1 MVPDWICTPI
11 PESGIP
17 TPNAPKPKLFAS
29 IQQPPQQLYRY
40 TRLIVNCIAS
50 WTFRPIPLPEKPTY
64 KPEDATLVIPTID
77 GEGQD
82 FVDTLA
88 RCLET
93 GLKEIIIVTIKRHQ
107 QRLEDVASK
116 LDPNRI
122 RVFAIRKANKRKQMV
137 KAIPEVKTKILIFAD
152 DDIMWPKTFL
162 PWILAPFE
170 NPKIGGAGTSQRLKR
185 TENRTFWTILGAF
198 YLERRNFEFSATT
211 HMDGGVSCLSGR
223 TVAYRT
229 KILQDK
235 AFMDGFTNELWRGQF
250 ALNTDDDNFLTRW
263 IVSHG
268 WDSYEQCHDECELR
282 TTLSDD
288 SKFLKQCLRWA
299 RSNWRSNYTSMF
311 KEQHIWTRQPWC
323 SYALHM
329 ATFNP
334 PALISDF
341 GLLYLLYKATAY
353 DTVLQQQC
361 MVAQFI
367 WLLFTKVVKLLPH
380 FWRYPSDIRYLP
392 ISILFGYFHGFIKYY
407 ALFTLN
413 ETAWGSREGVDDS
426 EDKEEEPFS
435 YNRID
440 GFDVENGSL
449 LDEKLIT
456 IALAT

>member
-1 MVPDWICTPI
+1 MQLD
-11 PESGIP
+11 
-17 TPNAPKPKLFAS
+17 AK
-29 IQQPPQQLYRY
+29 LYRY
-40 TRLIVNCIAS
+40 VRLIVNCIAS
-50 WTFRPIPLPEKPTY
+50 WTFRPIPIPEKPTY
-64 KPEDATLVIPTID
+64 TPDDATLVIPTID
-77 GEGQD
+77 GEGED
-82 FVDTLA
+82 FKETLQ
-88 RCLET
+88 RCLDT

-116 LDPNRI
+116 LHPNRI

-137 KAIPEVKTKILIFAD
+137 KAIPEVKTKLLIFAD
-152 DDIMWPKTFL
+152 DDVMWPSTFL

-170 NPKIGGAGTSQRLKR
+170 NPRIGGAGTSQRLAR
-185 TENRTFWTILGAF
+185 TAKRTFWTILGAF

-235 AFMDGFTNELWRGQF
+235 AFMDGFTNELWRGKF

-263 IVSHG
+263 I
-268 WDSYEQCHDECELR
+268 
-282 TTLSDD
+282 
-288 SKFLKQCLRWA
+288 FLKQCLRWA

-311 KEQHIWTRQPWC
+311 KEKHIWSRQPWC

-341 GLLYLLYKATAY
+341 GLLYLLYKATAF
-353 DTVLQQQC
+353 DKDFQTNC
-361 MVAQFI
+361 MIAQGL
-367 WLLFTKVVKLLPH
+367 WMLCTKVVKLLPH
-380 FWRYPSDIRYLP
+380 FWRYPEDLCYLP

-413 ETAWGSREGVDDS
+413 ETAWGSRDGVDDS
-426 EDKEEEPFS
+426 EDMEPEPFA
-435 YNRID
+435 YNRIND
-440 GFDVENGSL
+440 FDVENGNL
-449 LDEKLIT
+449 LDEKKGIENNKL
-456 IALAT
+456 

>member
-1 MVPDWICTPI
+1 
-11 PESGIP
+11 
-17 TPNAPKPKLFAS
+17 
-29 IQQPPQQLYRY
+29 
-40 TRLIVNCIAS
+40 
-50 WTFRPIPLPEKPTY
+50 
-64 KPEDATLVIPTID
+64 
-77 GEGQD
+77 
-82 FVDTLA
+82 
-88 RCLET
+88 
-93 GLKEIIIVTIKRHQ
+93 
-107 QRLEDVASK
+107 
-116 LDPNRI
+116 
-122 RVFAIRKANKRKQMV
+122 MV

-152 DDIMWPKTFL
+152 DDVMWPVTFL

-170 NPKIGGAGTSQRLKR
+170 NRKIGGVGTSQRLKR

-235 AFMDGFTNELWRGQF
+235 AFMDGFTNELWRGKF

-268 WDSYEQCHDECELR
+268 WDSYEQCHNDCELR

-311 KEQHIWTRQPWC
+311 KEKHIWSRQPWC

-329 ATFNP
+329 ATFSP
-334 PALISDF
+334 PAFVSDF
-341 GLLYLLYKATAY
+341 GLIYLLYKATAY
-353 DTVLQQQC
+353 DPVVQTYAT
-361 MVAQFI
+361 VAQII
-367 WLLFTKVVKLLPH
+367 WLCCTKVVKLLPH
-380 FWRYPSDIRYLP
+380 FWRYPSDLRYLP

-426 EDKEEEPFS
+426 EDKEEEPFA

-440 GFDVENGSL
+440 GFDVENGNLL
-449 LDEKLIT
+449 LDEKLSST
-456 IALAT
+456 TVSP